1 MCVYSILLFALYKC
15 VSFSPFFSLLIS
27 ILYVNVRNALIKK
40 KLKKNKLKEKHQS
53 VNFFL
58 FLRET

>member
-1 MCVYSILLFALYKC
+1 MCVYSILLFVLYKC
-15 VSFSPFFSLLIS
+15 ESFSLLFSLLIS

-40 KLKKNKLKEKHQS
+40 PKKKKLKEKHQF

>member
-1 MCVYSILLFALYKC
+1 MCVYSILLFVLYKC
-15 VSFSPFFSLLIS
+15 VSFSLFFSLLIS

-40 KLKKNKLKEKHQS
+40 KIIKKKLKEKHQY